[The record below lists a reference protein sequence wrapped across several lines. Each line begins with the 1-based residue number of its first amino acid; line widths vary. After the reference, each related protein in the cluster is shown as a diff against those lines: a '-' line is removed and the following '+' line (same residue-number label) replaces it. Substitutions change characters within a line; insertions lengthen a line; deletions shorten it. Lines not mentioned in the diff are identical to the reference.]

1 MRHIAPTYFKYW
13 INTDIFAIKMCDFAV
28 FTKKLNNCNTVP
40 ISNTGVDKPI
50 NRNLLLRENRK
61 ETMCWGQRGC

>member
-40 ISNTGVDKPI
+40 ISITEVDKPL
-50 NRNLLLRENRK
+50 NRKLRENKK
-61 ETMCWGQRGC
+61 ETMSWGQRGC

>member
-1 MRHIAPTYFKYW
+1 MRHIASTYFKYW

-40 ISNTGVDKPI
+40 ISNTEVDKPL
-50 NRNLLLRENRK
+50 NRKLGENKK